1 MSEFKD
7 KSITEGTR
15 KKTDYENDQKS
26 RLTLNVER
34 TDGGKLQIPIMVD
47 AKTTEEEEKYQHNT
61 LLAVTPLARLPGH
74 DKLNETLQ
82 GALPRPGRIYVFLKN
97 KLWRELETDGKG
109 QLFEVDVAHWRKV
122 AEKKGD
128 ADKRDPVCVKQYL
141 ILVPMFLQGRFVG
154 DQLSIAY
161 SELPWTWEYI
171 EWLEKDSG
179 RIKARS
185 QNMRSAWA
193 ATAGETQHW
202 KASLIHPAT
211 PVKGITKGLRARE
224 LHVETLLEDP
234 SLFTPDLTTL
244 PATTIIKQLE
254 KYQQELAGHLNTTP
268 PSPPDALPASTDV
281 LSEYKLRDYPH
292 LVGFIVDDP
301 LFTFRHA
308 VAQCR
313 LAVELLQTLNALV
326 PYQPFGH
333 YAELLYQEVLSPAG
347 SLKDLLPH
355 VDEDGLKKTTLH
367 AEREKA
373 REVVYTQQERMLDLV
388 NKKLPSIW
396 NDYTYSKD
404 ERLLEPY
411 ALLVELLEILDCSAK
426 KSDPRCIEPEDSNV
440 SAAMFRLSK
449 DLAAAT
455 HALTKD
461 LLPTTNGE
469 LPATASKLAALK
481 STEKEANPENLGL
494 SSLSLFSNL
503 YIGQNVALAVDEV
516 AAHIAHATAAIAKK
530 VAESKNITQV
540 EMIRVFGPSF
550 TFANKLSSKAKNLKL
565 ITQGEALGQNL
576 VVLGIHG
583 AGLSFGITPDER
595 TTLTRKN
602 FLVANFEGR
611 NGQIVGTTSGKVA
624 ERMSFA
630 KKELGYVMVV
640 AGSADDPIVQEY
652 MRWRMTMPAM
662 ASAEKLKKNI
672 SLPGIATAFA
682 AFSLYANTVGA
693 KSLYDN
699 GERARFGVGVLA
711 ASADLGLAANN
722 VALKILENSKANK
735 SPWIAF
741 WEDGRFDT
749 KNLSKRLAQNLLKRT
764 GDTWLNW
771 TRIGSVVAIA
781 ATTVLFIW
789 DAGRSFQQGESKVA
803 MAYSI
808 AALGSGMWA
817 FYSIGLLAS
826 PWILTA
832 GVILFVTGLIG
843 SVLLTNSPLEQVVK
857 QGPFGDSN
865 RLTHLNNPVI
875 AYQQL
880 LGFLGAPRFKIT
892 RLRDWQKEAK
902 KEEQEKIILTA
913 NELNVKLNPYDWVVE
928 LQTPLLGH
936 FENGINFK
944 IRAKETARTLQNN
957 TGWNYRPPVEI
968 TREKLGGVVLDDSRI
983 IYILAYQNQVI
994 EESDIR
1000 RNFTTCEYSLKVYG
1014 QFELGQP
1021 QCLAG
1026 DPFPEYRNIYLPQ
1039 PKPSSW
1045 EPYPGPQPTNK
1056 DGADDVP
1063 YWLIEQR
1070 DFLKI

>member
-26 RLTLNVER
+26 RLALNVER

-373 REVVYTQQERMLDLV
+373 REVVYIQQERMLDLV

-411 ALLVELLEILDCSAK
+411 ALLVELLEILGCSAK
-426 KSDPRCIEPEDSNV
+426 KSDPRCIEPDDSKV
-440 SAAMFRLSK
+440 SAAVLKLSR

-455 HALTKD
+455 NILTKD

-469 LPATASKLAALK
+469 LPATASKLAAFK
-481 STEKEANPENLGL
+481 NTGKEANPENLGL

-540 EMIRVFGPSF
+540 ELVRVFGPSF

-565 ITQGEALGQNL
+565 ITQGEALSQNL

-583 AGLSFGITPDER
+583 AGLSFGVTPNER

-624 ERMSFA
+624 ERLSFA

-662 ASAEKLKKNI
+662 ASAKNLSSNI
-672 SLPGIATAFA
+672 ALPGIATAFA

-693 KSLYDN
+693 TSLLS
-699 GERARFGVGVLA
+699 GERTRFFAGA
-711 ASADLGLAANN
+711 AAAGIDLGLAANN
-722 VALKILENSKANK
+722 VMLKIIVDSNATR
-735 SPWIAF
+735 SPWLIF
-741 WEDGRFDT
+741 WERGRFDT
-749 KNLSKRLAQNLLKRT
+749 KNWKFGFGENLSKRT
-764 GDTWLNW
+764 GSSWLNL
-771 TRIGSVVAIA
+771 TRIGSTFAVA
-781 ATTVLFIW
+781 ATTALFVW
-789 DAGRSFQQGESKVA
+789 DAARAAKQGENDVA
-803 MAYSI
+803 MAYSL
-808 AALGSGMWA
+808 AAVGSGMWA
-817 FYSIGLLAS
+817 LYTIGLLAS
-826 PWILTA
+826 PWILGI
-832 GVILFVTGLIG
+832 GVALFVAGLVG
-843 SVLLTNSPLEQVVK
+843 SVLLANSPVEQVVK
-857 QGPFGDSN
+857 QGPFGDSD
-865 RLTHLNNPVI
+865 RLEHLNDPLI

-880 LGFLGAPRFKIT
+880 LGILGAPRLKIH
-892 RLRDWQKEAK
+892 RLQQWQKESSKDDREKLILSAK
-902 KEEQEKIILTA
+902 NNNISLTP
-913 NELNVKLNPYDWVVE
+913 NDWTVE
-928 LQTPLLGH
+928 LQTPLLSH
-936 FENGINFK
+936 FETGLRFTIK
-944 IRAKETARTLQNN
+944 AKETVRTRQHFS
-957 TGWNYRPPVEI
+957 GWNHLPSI
-968 TREKLGGVVLDDSRI
+968 DIQKEKLGGIILDGTRI
-983 IYILAYQNQVI
+983 LYILASQNNVI
-994 EESDIR
+994 AEDDSS
-1000 RNFTTCEYSLKVYG
+1000 RNLRACEYKLKVYG
-1014 QFELGQP
+1014 QFELGP
-1021 QCLAG
+1021 FQCNVG
-1026 DPFPEYRNIYLPQ
+1026 DPFPEYRNIALPQ
-1039 PKPSSW
+1039 PRPSAW
-1045 EPYPGPQPTNK
+1045 VPFPGSMPAEN
-1056 DGADDVP
+1056 DGTEDVP

-1070 DFLKI
+1070 DFAKI